1 MTLRESNDSSPTL
14 QEQFFSDASVLKTAL
29 AGNENYPYSYGMQR
43 NIFIPDP
50 PERIP
55 STPKSA
61 TQAAIEETFSFDGPP
76 DAMISVAGKV
86 YLYFGGNGYF
96 GLQADPEVLAATCE
110 AVLRYG
116 VGTATTRT
124 AFTSP
129 PVFEVERR
137 IAEMLGTPHALYTA
151 SGYLANQILLESL
164 EKTFDKVFIDEA
176 AHYSLF
182 DAVRRLRGAR
192 RKPITFKHRNPDDLR
207 EQLDS
212 NLQLHERPIVLTDGV
227 FSSLGTIAPL
237 DEYTELLTQYDGA
250 SLLVDD
256 AHGFGVLGN
265 TGKGTLEHFGLDT
278 ATVNQTVTDSLDDF
292 GLESAASESVRT
304 YLTFSLSK
312 AVGGSGG
319 SIPGSESFIQRL
331 KDWSAVYFGASAPS
345 SPIAAATAKSL
356 SMLVD
361 PTFRQKLQENAK
373 FLRVGLR
380 RIGLKIDESPLPMV
394 ILTLGSAGNMRRIQK
409 ELSESGILVSYLPR
423 NVGLGS
429 QGALRIAV
437 FSTHTP
443 QMIQELLD
451 SLRSTI
457 CG

>member
-1 MTLRESNDSSPTL
+1 MYRSIYLN
-14 QEQFFSDASVLKTAL
+14 
-29 AGNENYPYSYGMQR
+29 
-43 NIFIPDP
+43 DP
-50 PERIP
+50 PERTPSIP
-55 STPKSA
+55 KTA
-61 TQAAIEETFSFDGPP
+61 TQVAIEETFSFDGPP
-76 DAMISVAGKV
+76 DAMISVAGKA

-110 AVLRYG
+110 AVMSYG

-137 IAEMLGTPHALYTA
+137 IAEMIGTPHALYTA

-164 EKTFDKVFIDEA
+164 EKVFNKVFIDEA

-182 DAVRRLRGAR
+182 DAVRRLRGTK
-192 RKPITFKHRNPDDLR
+192 RKPITFKHRDTEDLR
-207 EQLDS
+207 EKLDT

-227 FSSLGTIAPL
+227 FSMLETIAPL
-237 DEYTELLTQYDGA
+237 DEYMELLENYDGA

-256 AHGFGVLGN
+256 AHGFGVLGE
-265 TGKGTLEHFGLDT
+265 TGRGTLEHFGLDT
-278 ATVNQTVTDSLDDF
+278 STVNQTVTDSADAF
-292 GLESAASESVRT
+292 GLETAGLESLADNAVQT

-319 SIPGSESFIQRL
+319 IIPGSESFIQRL
-331 KDWSAVYFGASAPS
+331 KDWSAVYFGASAPA

-356 SMLVD
+356 SMLTD
-361 PTFRQKLQENAK
+361 ATLREKLRENVK
-373 FLRVGLR
+373 LLRLGLR
-380 RIGLKIDESPLPMV
+380 CIGLAGADLEGGESPLPMV
-394 ILTLGSAGNMRRIQK
+394 ILTLGSSGNMRRIQK

-429 QGALRIAV
+429 QGALRIAI
-437 FSTHTP
+437 FATHTP
-443 QMIQELLD
+443 QMIQELVD
-451 SLRSTI
+451 SLRSAV
-457 CG
+457 

>member
-1 MTLRESNDSSPTL
+1 M
-14 QEQFFSDASVLKTAL
+14 
-29 AGNENYPYSYGMQR
+29 YR
-43 NIFIPDP
+43 NIFLSDP
-50 PERIP
+50 PERTP
-55 STPKSA
+55 SIPKSA
-61 TQAAIEETFSFDGPP
+61 TQAALEETFSFDGPP
-76 DAMISVAGKV
+76 DAMISVAGKA

-151 SGYLANQILLESL
+151 SGYVANQILLESL
-164 EKTFDKVFIDEA
+164 EKTFDRVFIDEA

-182 DAVRRLRGAR
+182 DAVKRLRGTK
-192 RKPITFKHRNPDDLR
+192 RKPITFKHRCTENLR

-227 FSSLGTIAPL
+227 FSLLGTIAPL
-237 DEYTELLTQYDGA
+237 NKYVELLAHYEGA

-256 AHGFGVLGN
+256 AHGFGTLGN
-265 TGKGTLEHFGLDT
+265 FGRGTFEHFGLDT
-278 ATVNQTVTDSLDDF
+278 TTVNQTATDSMDDI
-292 GLESAASESVRT
+292 GLESTIGESVRM

-319 SIPGSESFIQRL
+319 TIPGTESFIQRL
-331 KDWSAVYFGASAPS
+331 KDWSAVYFGASAPA

-356 SMLVD
+356 SMLTD
-361 PTFRQKLQENAK
+361 ATLRQTLQENVK
-373 FLRVGLR
+373 SLRSGLR
-380 RIGLKIDESPLPMV
+380 NIGLEIDESPLPMV
-394 ILTLGSAGNMRRIQK
+394 ILTLGSSGNMRRIQK
-409 ELSESGILVSYLPR
+409 ALSESGILVSYLPR
-423 NVGLGS
+423 HVGLGS

-437 FSTHTP
+437 FSTHTT
-443 QMIQELLD
+443 QMIQEMID
-451 SLRSTI
+451 VLRSVV
-457 CG
+457 

>member
-1 MTLRESNDSSPTL
+1 MAKYL
-14 QEQFFSDASVLKTAL
+14 
-29 AGNENYPYSYGMQR
+29 YSHVMQQ
-43 NIFIPDP
+43 NISIPDP
-50 PERIP
+50 PERP
-55 STPKSA
+55 ASAPKTA

-116 VGTATTRT
+116 VGTATTRMS
-124 AFTSP
+124 FTSP

-137 IAEMLGTPHALYTA
+137 VAEMIGTPHALYTA

-164 EKTFDKVFIDEA
+164 EKTFDRIFIDEA

-182 DAVRRLRGAR
+182 DAVRRLRGR
-192 RKPITFKHRNPDDLR
+192 RKPITFKHRNTDDLR
-207 EQLDS
+207 DQLDS

-227 FSSLGTIAPL
+227 FALLGTIAPL
-237 DEYTELLTQYDGA
+237 NEYTELLTHYEGA

-256 AHGFGVLGN
+256 AHGFGILGES
-265 TGKGTLEHFGLDT
+265 GRGTLEHFGLDT
-278 ATVNQTVTDSLDDF
+278 STVNQTAADSMDDL
-292 GLESAASESVRT
+292 GLETTVDESVRT

-319 SIPGSESFIQRL
+319 IIPGTESFIQRL
-331 KDWSAVYFGASAPS
+331 KDWSAVYFGASAPA

-356 SMLVD
+356 SMLTD
-361 PTFRQKLQENAK
+361 ATLRQKLQENVK
-373 FLRVGLR
+373 FLRSGLR
-380 RIGLKIDESPLPMV
+380 QIGMEVEASPLPMV
-394 ILTLGSAGNMRRIQK
+394 ILTLGSSGNMRRIQK
-409 ELSESGILVSYLPR
+409 ELSESGILVSYIPR
-423 NVGLGS
+423 NAGLGS

-443 QMIQELLD
+443 QMIHELID
-451 SLRSTI
+451 SLRNVI
-457 CG
+457 

>member
-1 MTLRESNDSSPTL
+1 MY
-14 QEQFFSDASVLKTAL
+14 K
-29 AGNENYPYSYGMQR
+29 
-43 NIFIPDP
+43 NISIPDP
-50 PERIP
+50 PERTP
-55 STPKSA
+55 SLPKSA
-61 TQAAIEETFSFDGPP
+61 TQAALEETFSFDGPP
-76 DAMISVAGKV
+76 DAMISVAGKA

-137 IAEMLGTPHALYTA
+137 IADMLGTPHALYTA
-151 SGYLANQILLESL
+151 SGYVANQILLESL

-182 DAVRRLRGAR
+182 DAVKRLRGTK
-192 RKPITFKHRNPDDLR
+192 RKPITFKHRNVDDLR

-227 FSSLGTIAPL
+227 FSLLGTIAPL
-237 DEYTELLTQYDGA
+237 NDYVELLTHYEGA

-265 TGKGTLEHFGLDT
+265 LGRGTLEHFGLDT
-278 ATVNQTVTDSLDDF
+278 SSVNQTTTDSIDDF
-292 GLESAASESVRT
+292 GLDSSIASESVRT

-319 SIPGSESFIQRL
+319 TIPGTESFIQRL
-331 KDWSAVYFGASAPS
+331 KDWSAVYFGASAPA

-356 SMLVD
+356 SMLTD
-361 PTFRQKLQENAK
+361 ATLRQTLQENVK
-373 FLRVGLR
+373 LLRSGLR
-380 RIGLKIDESPLPMV
+380 NIGLEVDDSLLPMV

-409 ELSESGILVSYLPR
+409 ALSELGILVSYLPR
-423 NVGLGS
+423 HVGLGS

-443 QMIQELLD
+443 QMIQEMID
-451 SLRSTI
+451 ALR
-457 CG
+457 GAV

>member
-1 MTLRESNDSSPTL
+1 MHRKIIISDQPKRVSS
-14 QEQFFSDASVLKTAL
+14 V
-29 AGNENYPYSYGMQR
+29 
-43 NIFIPDP
+43 
-50 PERIP
+50 
-55 STPKSA
+55 PKSA

-76 DAMISVAGKV
+76 DAMISVAGKA

-110 AVLRYG
+110 AVMCYG

-137 IAEMLGTPHALYTA
+137 VAEMIGTPHALYTA

-164 EKTFDKVFIDEA
+164 EKVFDKVFIDEA

-182 DAVRRLRGAR
+182 DAVRRLRGTK
-192 RKPITFKHRNPDDLR
+192 RKPITFKHRNIEDLR
-207 EQLDS
+207 EQLDT

-227 FSSLGTIAPL
+227 FAMLETIAPL
-237 DEYTELLTQYDGA
+237 DKYMELLANYAGA

-256 AHGFGVLGN
+256 AHGFGVLGGS
-265 TGKGTLEHFGLDT
+265 GKGTLEHFGLDT
-278 ATVNQTVTDSLDDF
+278 MTVNQTAADSIDDL
-292 GLESAASESVRT
+292 GLESVSREAVQT

-319 SIPGSESFIQRL
+319 IIPGSGSFIQRL
-331 KDWSAVYFGASAPS
+331 KDWSAVYFGASAPA

-356 SMLVD
+356 SMLTD
-361 PTFRQKLQENAK
+361 STLRERLQDNINL
-373 FLRVGLR
+373 LRLGLR
-380 RIGLKIDESPLPMV
+380 SIGFQVGESPLPMV
-394 ILTLGSAGNMRRIQK
+394 ILTLGSSGNMRRIQRD
-409 ELSESGILVSYLPR
+409 LSESGILVSYLPR

-437 FSTHTP
+437 FATHTP
-443 QMIQELLD
+443 QMIQELVD
-451 SLRSTI
+451 SLKV
-457 CG
+457 CL

>member
-1 MTLRESNDSSPTL
+1 MHR
-14 QEQFFSDASVLKTAL
+14 K
-29 AGNENYPYSYGMQR
+29 
-43 NIFIPDP
+43 IFISNPPKRDP
-50 PERIP
+50 
-55 STPKSA
+55 SLPKSE

-110 AVLRYG
+110 AVLHYG

-137 IAEMLGTPHALYTA
+137 VAEMIGTPHALYTA

-164 EKTFDKVFIDEA
+164 EKVFDRVFIDEA

-182 DAVRRLRGAR
+182 DAVRRLRGTK
-192 RKPITFKHRNPDDLR
+192 RKPITFKHRNTDDLR
-207 EQLDS
+207 EQLDT

-227 FSSLGTIAPL
+227 FSTLETIAPI
-237 DEYTELLTQYDGA
+237 DNFMELLENYAGA

-256 AHGFGVLGN
+256 AHGFGVLGS
-265 TGKGTLEHFGLDT
+265 TGRGTLEHFGLDT
-278 ATVNQTVTDSLDDF
+278 STVNQTAMDSADAF
-292 GLESAASESVRT
+292 GLESAGIEPVSGETVQT

-312 AVGGSGG
+312 GVGGSGG
-319 SIPGSESFIQRL
+319 IIPGSESFIQRL
-331 KDWSAVYFGASAPS
+331 KDWSAVYFGASAPA

-356 SMLVD
+356 SMLTDEVL
-361 PTFRQKLQENAK
+361 REKLLDNVK
-373 FLRVGLR
+373 LLRLGLR
-380 RIGLKIDESPLPMV
+380 SIGLEVGESPLPMV
-394 ILTLGSAGNMRRIQK
+394 ILTIGSSSNMRRIQK

-437 FSTHTP
+437 FATHTP
-443 QMIQELLD
+443 QMIQELAD
-451 SLRSTI
+451 SLKV
-457 CG
+457 CL